1 MENKKT
7 PRKRKVLDLA
17 DRVKVIERHNKG
29 ETATA
34 ISLSLGCGKTQIQEI
49 VNDKESILSRWRNGE
64 SSTRKQKRQKTMYQ
78 EINDRAYRWFLDMR
92 QRNIQTIC
100 QLSVKFTTMQ
110 NKKWRDL
117 FSEKNQIRSSLPFT
131 IFLKNKFKM

>member
-29 ETATA
+29 ETAIA

-64 SSTRKQKRQKTMYQ
+64 SSTLANNMQALSDIYYNAKQEMERSFLRK
-78 EINDRAYRWFLDMR
+78 E
-92 QRNIQTIC
+92 
-100 QLSVKFTTMQ
+100 S
-110 NKKWRDL
+110 NKKQA
-117 FSEKNQIRSSLPFT
+117 SINH
-131 IFLKNKFKM
+131 FLKK